1 MRPSFH
7 PRLINGPYDD
17 PGLFVPFLYEKRA
30 IFFDLGDIHRLP
42 ARDILKITHAFVSH
56 THMDHFS
63 GFDRLLRLFLGRGK
77 NIHLFGPK
85 GFLKNIEGK
94 LAGYTWNLVHHY
106 AAPFSLFAAEIHR
119 ETIFIREYRC
129 QDGFGPTA
137 PPEETPFAGVL
148 LAEPALTISAI
159 ILDHKTDC
167 LGFRL
172 EERFHVNIVK
182 EALSRMGLSV
192 GPWIRDFKQALY
204 CGRDP
209 SSEFT
214 IFDRASGKND
224 RRFRLGDLSEQIAL
238 ISPGQKI
245 AYLTDMA
252 GNPENLSKA
261 VAFAE
266 GADQLFVEA
275 AFLEADRRAADEKRH
290 LTARDAGRIAGLSG
304 AKQYTLFH
312 HSPRYI
318 DRKDEIEMEA
328 AEAFQATSLE
338 KHDAILKNF
347 LAPRKM

>member
-17 PGLFVPFLYEKRA
+17 PGVFIPFLFENRA
-30 IFFDLGDIHRLP
+30 LLFDLGDIHALS
-42 ARDILKITHAFVSH
+42 ARDVLKITHAFVSH
-56 THMDHFS
+56 THMDHFC

-77 NIHLFGPK
+77 DIHLFGPE

-106 AAPFSLFAAEIHR
+106 AAPFSLFAAEVQN
-119 ETIFIREYRC
+119 EKIFTREYRC
-129 QDGFGPTA
+129 QNGFGAAA
-137 PPEETPFAGVL
+137 PPEEAPFSGVL
-148 LAEPALTISAI
+148 ISEPALTISAT
-159 ILDHKTDC
+159 ILGHKTDC

-192 GPWIRDFKQALY
+192 GPWIREFKQALF
-204 CGRDP
+204 CGKDP

-214 IFDRASGKND
+214 IFDRTTGNEEH
-224 RRFRLGDLSEQIAL
+224 RFRLGDLSKQIAL

-245 AYLTDMA
+245 VYLTDMA
-252 GNPENLSKA
+252 GNPANMAKA

-275 AFLEADRRAADEKRH
+275 AFLETDREAADEKCH
-290 LTARDAGRIAGLSG
+290 LTARDAGRIAGLAG

-312 HSPRYI
+312 HSPRYM
-318 DRKDEIEMEA
+318 DRIEEIEREA
-328 AEAFQATSLE
+328 AEACQAASVE
-338 KHDAILKNF
+338 KL
-347 LAPRKM
+347 

>member
-17 PGLFVPFLYEKRA
+17 PGVFIPFLFEKRA
-30 IFFDLGDIHRLP
+30 ILFDLGDIHKLP
-42 ARDILKITHAFVSH
+42 ARDILKITHTFVSH

-77 NIHLFGPK
+77 DIHLYGPE

-94 LAGYTWNLVHHY
+94 LAGYTWNLVDQY
-106 AAPFSLFAAEIHR
+106 SESFSLHALEVRKDVIL
-119 ETIFIREYRC
+119 TREYRC
-129 QDGFGPTA
+129 RDGFEATA
-137 PPEETPFAGVL
+137 PPEGVPFSGVL
-148 LAEPALTISAI
+148 LAEPGLKVSTI

-172 EERFHVNIVK
+172 EERFHVNIIK
-182 EALSRMGLSV
+182 EALLRMGLSV
-192 GPWIRDFKQALY
+192 GPWIREFKQALF
-204 CGRDP
+204 CGRDS

-214 IFDRASGKND
+214 IFDRTAGNEM
-224 RRFRLGDLSEQIAL
+224 RCFRLGELSRQIAL

-245 AYLTDMA
+245 VYLTDMA
-252 GNPENLSKA
+252 GSPANMAKA

-275 AFLEADRRAADEKRH
+275 AFLETERQAADEKSH
-290 LTARDAGRIAGLSG
+290 LTARDAGSIAGLSG

-312 HSPRYI
+312 HSPRYM
-318 DRKDEIEMEA
+318 DRAEEIEGEA
-328 AEAFQATSLE
+328 AKAFLSASRE
-338 KHDAILKNF
+338 KIETPGA
-347 LAPRKM
+347 